1 MTCVR
6 FFNWRGVLLALPL
19 LAPVA
24 PALAGEIDEP
34 ELLIDNMW
42 VRAVPP
48 VSSTT
53 AGYFSVTNTSD
64 ETVTLLGF
72 STDIAGAGELHTMA
86 AQEDGTRRMQRL
98 RNVPIPAGETV
109 EFAPGG
115 HHLML
120 FRLVRPL
127 EEGEQVEL
135 CLEFDAT
142 APYCL
147 PFEVRR

>member
-6 FFNWRGVLLALPL
+6 FSNRRGLLAALLALPL
-19 LAPVA
+19 LVSAV

-34 ELLIDNMW
+34 ELFIDNMW

-53 AGYFSVTNTSD
+53 AGYFTVTNTSD

-86 AQEDGTRRMQRL
+86 AQEDGTRRMQRRDQYRHRAQPDRCPQTYL
-98 RNVPIPAGETV
+98 P
-109 EFAPGG
+109 
-115 HHLML
+115 
-120 FRLVRPL
+120 
-127 EEGEQVEL
+127 EEGTGSVQL
-135 CLEFDAT
+135 HA
-142 APYCL
+142 AGRAGQG
-147 PFEVRR
+147 RRFTG